1 LERIVHLLHPIM
13 PFITEALW
21 QQMAGEGT
29 GMLIAAPWPADD
41 GFADEAASEEME
53 WVVSHIAAIRAA
65 RSEMNVPA
73 SAELSAATSNA
84 APGIAEWSARHNE
97 QIKRLARLKDD
108 VFVDAAEQRRR
119 GDGKSTLL
127 VMHDTTT
134 VALDVGGAVDLAK
147 ERARLQ
153 KEASTLQS
161 ELDKIG
167 KKLANPQFLEKA
179 KPEVVEEQRER
190 QGEAAQALARL
201 NAAIARIGA
210 G

>member
-1 LERIVHLLHPIM
+1 
-13 PFITEALW
+13 
-21 QQMAGEGT
+21 
-29 GMLIAAPWPADD
+29 MLIAAPWPKDD
-41 GFADEAASEEME
+41 GFADAAASEEME
-53 WVVSHIAAIRAA
+53 WMVAHIAAIRAA

-73 SAELSAATSNA
+73 AAELSAATSNA
-84 APGIAEWSARHNE
+84 APGIGEWSLRHNE
-97 QIKRLARLKDD
+97 QIKRLARLKED

-119 GDGKSTLL
+119 SDGKSRLL

-153 KEASTLQS
+153 KEAGALQS

-190 QGEAAQALARL
+190 QAEAQLALDRL

-210 G
+210 